1 MRTFTEQ
8 KESGVYRAWKRGCP
22 STCVFFSIAVQQEK
36 EMVELKEQLQ
46 SVIGDLT
53 HIKSA
58 MSSISEGGG
67 KAIPRELSVGLWI
80 THSSVL
86 RV

>member
-1 MRTFTEQ
+1 
-8 KESGVYRAWKRGCP
+8 
-22 STCVFFSIAVQQEK
+22 
-36 EMVELKEQLQ
+36 MVELKEQLQ

-58 MSSISEGGG
+58 MSSISEG

>member
-1 MRTFTEQ
+1 
-8 KESGVYRAWKRGCP
+8 
-22 STCVFFSIAVQQEK
+22 
-36 EMVELKEQLQ
+36 MVELKEQLQ

-67 KAIPRELSVGLWI
+67 KGHPSGTFGGLMDYTFI
-80 THSSVL
+80 CS
-86 RV
+86 